1 MMQVNNCE
9 LIEKWG
15 FRLALYTFASI
26 FLEGFLFNLLLPDIA
41 NNSMG
46 VLLRCLLFALIL
58 LPCFMGGVF
67 YLFLGAK
74 FRSPIYLSVG
84 LSALIMVIFLSTF
97 FYLPT
102 SFFQENSL
110 NFYGVIILI
119 SCCLSAARRHRI
131 KLENNVPI
139 EKWGIRLAVFTMCV
153 PLSVLPVITF
163 SHLLPE
169 SFATRNYLMYLLLVL
184 MIPSVVGGMF
194 YLGVGAKFKS
204 FKFATAGLSSLL
216 LSFQNFV
223 MLFIAFSLLLNL
235 VKH

>member
-1 MMQVNNCE
+1 MKVNNCE

-15 FRLALYTFASI
+15 FWLALYTFASI
-26 FLEGFLFNLLLPDIA
+26 FLEGFLFNLLPPDIA
-41 NNSMG
+41 NNSTG
-46 VLLRCLLFALIL
+46 ILLRCVLFALIL

-84 LSALIMVIFLSTF
+84 LSSLIMVVFLGTF

-110 NFYGVIILI
+110 KFYGVIIFI
-119 SCCLSAARRHRI
+119 SCCLSVARRHRI
-131 KLENNVPI
+131 KFENNVPI

-153 PLSVLPVITF
+153 PLLALPVIIF

-169 SFATRNYLMYLLLVL
+169 SFATRNYLMYLFLVL
-184 MIPSVVGGMF
+184 MVPSIVGGLF

-204 FKFATAGLSSLL
+204 FKFASAGLSSLL
-216 LSFQNFV
+216 LSFQNVV
-223 MLFIAFSLLLNL
+223 MLFFVFSLLLDL